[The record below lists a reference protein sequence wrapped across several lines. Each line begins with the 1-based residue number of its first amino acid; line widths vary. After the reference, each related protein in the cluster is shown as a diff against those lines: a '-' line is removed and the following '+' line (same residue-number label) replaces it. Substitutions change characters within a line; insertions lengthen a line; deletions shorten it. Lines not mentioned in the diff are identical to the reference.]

1 MKIAILGRGQVGQTL
16 GSAWSAS
23 HDVVFG
29 SRTPNSDGERSM
41 SEAASWADV
50 VVLTTPSSAVTA
62 EFIGSLPL
70 SGKIVVDA
78 TNPIKADFS
87 GVDPDGPNVGALAP
101 DARVVKAFNSI
112 GVDLMANP
120 RFPDGNAALLVA
132 SDDEEAKATVIALGE
147 EIGFEGVDAGGW
159 SAFRNLENA
168 AWLWISLSMKH
179 GRGIGFKFMTR

>member
-1 MKIAILGRGQVGQTL
+1 
-16 GSAWSAS
+16 
-23 HDVVFG
+23 
-29 SRTPNSDGERSM
+29 
-41 SEAASWADV
+41 
-50 VVLTTPSSAVTA
+50 
-62 EFIGSLPL
+62 
-70 SGKIVVDA
+70 VVDA

-147 EIGFEGVDAGGW
+147 EIGLEGVDAGGW